1 MEGIILMIIFAVLGS
16 LFSNKNKNKNDK
28 QMPPFNNKPNPS
40 PMEFDDFNDK
50 RFEEKKKPIPTAM
63 SLEDF
68 ARDIFDQLNHKNEPQ
83 KTNGRPTQT
92 FEQPKVQQV
101 QSDSRDLVSPST
113 NLRESRPTLDVTRS
127 VRGKESEISKIKKD
141 PIKQTEIGSF
151 VPKTRQALVQAI
163 ITSEIIGPPKAKQR

>member
-28 QMPPFNNKPNPS
+28 QMPPFNNKPNS
-40 PMEFDDFNDK
+40 LPMEFDDFNDK

-83 KTNGRPTQT
+83 KTNGRTIQT
-92 FEQPKVQQV
+92 FEQPKIQQV
-101 QSDSRDLVSPST
+101 QPESRDLVTPT
-113 NLRESRPTLDVTRS
+113 PNVRESRPNLDVTRS
-127 VRGKESEISKIKKD
+127 ARGKETELIQMKKD

-151 VPKTRQALVQAI
+151 VPKTRRALVQAI